1 MDMAWLLAVIAAA
14 STTPTHVL
22 HVEVSRVSAHFATVS
37 WDLPA
42 QGGDDVIGYVI
53 SQERREAQSRRVIV
67 EVNTTERVCTLWG
80 LQPDSDYAVRVS
92 ALTPTGSGP
101 ASEPVTFRTPGPGP
115 PRAHAGSNGSRHL
128 VAVGAADEA
137 RRSGADGTSS
147 SLGLALFSRDLAAG
161 RTLDDRAARG
171 DVNVKELRRRTPELV
186 AGELFIISIVLL
198 MWAAV
203 IGLFCRQYD
212 LIKDNDSVRTYH
224 DKQAATEVPL
234 LPPPSVAPPALPA
247 RAVAAAPSE
256 PLHGKHVTVAPV
268 ISINEM

>member
-14 STTPTHVL
+14 STTPTPV

-37 WDLPA
+37 WDLPP
-42 QGGDDVIGYVI
+42 QGGDVVIGFVI
-53 SQERREAQSRRVIV
+53 SQERRDAQSRRVIV

-80 LQPDSDYAVRVS
+80 LQPDSDYSVRVS
-92 ALTPTGSGP
+92 ALSRTGSGP
-101 ASEPVTFRTPGPGP
+101 ASEPVSFRTPGPEP
-115 PRAHAGSNGSRHL
+115 TRPHAGFNGSRRL
-128 VAVGAADEA
+128 GAVGAADEA

-147 SLGLALFSRDLAAG
+147 SLGLALFARDLAAA

-224 DKQAATEVPL
+224 EKQAATEVPL
-234 LPPPSVAPPALPA
+234 LPPPSAVPPALPA
-247 RAVAAAPSE
+247 RAVAAAPTE
-256 PLHGKHVTVAPV
+256 PLHGKRVTVAPV